1 MSRKSSNSATST
13 TVGKTSTA
21 GAQMS
26 LSSTLH
32 RNAKLPG
39 TSQIS
44 GLKKIV
50 RQQAASNS
58 IMLMSECGFQPQK
71 VRIQKDK
78 NEDIR
83 KGKIDI
89 AEKYADFFEFAPSAF
104 LTLSREGKINE
115 ANISASIM
123 LGQNQYDLISKDFYL
138 FISDQTKLV
147 FTLFL
152 NKVFSSKCS
161 SSCEVVLNISGNQS
175 LDIHLSG
182 MITKDGEQCFI
193 NAVDVTEHRKA
204 DRDLRLKNEYLQL
217 NNIEKNKL
225 ISIVAHDL
233 RSPLGGFIGLTDLM
247 SEGISGMTPDEIQQ
261 IAFLMRKSA
270 TNIFRL
276 LEDLLEWSRMQQ
288 GLTPFVPNSFKL
300 IAKIGDGL
308 VLASEAAKAKD
319 IAIVYAVPED
329 LRVFADPNMLEF
341 IIRNLVTNAVKFT
354 HKGGVITVSAKAVS
368 NQDVEINITDTG
380 IGMDEKM
387 LRNLFLLHVN
397 TNRKGTMGE
406 STSGLGLI
414 LCKDFIEK
422 LGGKLLVE
430 SDEGK
435 GSTFRFTLKTDS
447 VITEPI
453 HSNQPDAEC

>member
-1 MSRKSSNSATST
+1 
-13 TVGKTSTA
+13 
-21 GAQMS
+21 
-26 LSSTLH
+26 
-32 RNAKLPG
+32 
-39 TSQIS
+39 
-44 GLKKIV
+44 
-50 RQQAASNS
+50 
-58 IMLMSECGFQPQK
+58 
-71 VRIQKDK
+71 
-78 NEDIR
+78 
-83 KGKIDI
+83 
-89 AEKYADFFEFAPSAF
+89 
-104 LTLSREGKINE
+104 
-115 ANISASIM
+115 
-123 LGQNQYDLISKDFYL
+123 
-138 FISDQTKLV
+138 
-147 FTLFL
+147 
-152 NKVFSSKCS
+152 
-161 SSCEVVLNISGNQS
+161 
-175 LDIHLSG
+175 
-182 MITKDGEQCFI
+182 
-193 NAVDVTEHRKA
+193 
-204 DRDLRLKNEYLQL
+204 
-217 NNIEKNKL
+217 
-225 ISIVAHDL
+225 
-233 RSPLGGFIGLTDLM
+233 
-247 SEGISGMTPDEIQQ
+247 MTPDEIQQ

-288 GLTPFVPNSFKL
+288 GLTPFVPKSFKL

>member
-1 MSRKSSNSATST
+1 
-13 TVGKTSTA
+13 
-21 GAQMS
+21 MS

-32 RNAKLPG
+32 RNAKSPD
-39 TSQIS
+39 TIQFS

-50 RQQAASNS
+50 RQQPAADS
-58 IMLMSECGFQPQK
+58 ILLMSDSDFLRRKLRLME
-71 VRIQKDK
+71 DK
-78 NEDIR
+78 YDYDR
-83 KGKIDI
+83 KEVIDTNG
-89 AEKYADFFEFAPSAF
+89 KYADFFEFAPSAF
-104 LTLSREGKINE
+104 LTLSKEGKIDE

-123 LGQNQYDLISKDFYL
+123 LGHNRSDLIGKNFNR
-138 FISDQTKLV
+138 FVSDQTKLI

-152 NKVFSSKCS
+152 NKVFTQECS
-161 SSCEVVLNISGNQS
+161 TFCEVVLVAPGNQQT
-175 LDIHLSG
+175 DIYLSG
-182 MITKDGEQCFI
+182 VITKDGEKCFI
-193 NAVDVTEHRKA
+193 TAVDLTEHRKA
-204 DRDLRLKNEYLQL
+204 DRDLRLKNEYLQQ
-217 NNIEKNKL
+217 NNIEKNKF

-233 RSPLGGFIGLTDLM
+233 RSPLGGFIGLTELM
-247 SEGISGMTPDEIQQ
+247 SEGLSGMTPDEIQQ

-288 GLTPFVPNSFKL
+288 GLTPFIPKSFKL
-300 IAKIGDGL
+300 IARIGDGL
-308 VLASEAAKAKD
+308 VLASDAAKAKD
-319 IAIVYAVPED
+319 IEIVYSIPGD

-368 NQDVEINITDTG
+368 NQNIEINITDTG

-397 TNRKGTMGE
+397 TNRQGTMGE

-430 SDEGK
+430 SHEGK
-435 GSTFRFTLKTDS
+435 GSTFRFTLKTGLINDEHVLS
-447 VITEPI
+447 G
-453 HSNQPDAEC
+453 QADA